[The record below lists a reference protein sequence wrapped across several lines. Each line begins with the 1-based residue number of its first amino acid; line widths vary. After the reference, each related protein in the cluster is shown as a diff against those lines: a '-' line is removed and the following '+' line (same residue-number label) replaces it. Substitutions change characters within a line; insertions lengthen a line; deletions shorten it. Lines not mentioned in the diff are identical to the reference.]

1 MHEIVTSIKLAL
13 NNLRA
18 NVGRTTLS
26 ILGIVIGVVAVIVV
40 LSFGLGVK
48 GYIVGQIEAFGTD
61 IIALEVKVP
70 QVSKTSTK
78 NIQGSS
84 SGSVTTLKIE
94 DIEAVGKLS
103 NVAGWYAASI
113 GQAIASYGPETK
125 QTMLYATTSQ
135 IFDIDQQTKFAGG
148 VGFTDEEDKSLD
160 QVIVLGSAV
169 KTALFADE
177 NPVGKNIKLKGA
189 NYRVIG
195 YLQER
200 GATGFFNFDELAYV
214 PMRTYQKKIAGID
227 YVQSSVI
234 KMKDKAQTDATIDE
248 ANGLMRQRH
257 KITDPNKDDFAIT
270 SITEVAGILDKVFL
284 IVNALLLSLTSIS
297 LIVGGVG
304 IMNVMYV
311 SVTERTAEIGLRKA
325 VGAKNSII
333 LKQFLFEAIF
343 ITVIGGLVGIALGAG
358 LAFLASKV
366 AHNFGFAVDF
376 VVSGYSVLLGV
387 GFSVVTGVLF
397 GLYPARKASLLSPM
411 EALRKE

>member
-1 MHEIVTSIKLAL
+1 MHEIITSIKLAL
-13 NNLRA
+13 NNLRS
-18 NVGRTTLS
+18 NLGRTTLS

-48 GYIVGQIEAFGTD
+48 GYIIGQIEAFGTD

-135 IFDIDQQTKFAGG
+135 IFNIDQQTKFAGG

-200 GATGFFNFDELAYV
+200 GTTGFFNFDELAYV

-248 ANGLMRQRH
+248 ANALMRQRH

-343 ITVIGGLVGIALGAG
+343 ITVLGGLLGIAIGAG
-358 LAFLASKV
+358 LAFLATKV
-366 AHNFGFAVDF
+366 AYNFGFAVNF
-376 VVSGYSVLLGV
+376 AVSGYSVLLGV
-387 GFSVVTGVLF
+387 GFSVVTGVIF

-411 EALRKE
+411 EALRKD